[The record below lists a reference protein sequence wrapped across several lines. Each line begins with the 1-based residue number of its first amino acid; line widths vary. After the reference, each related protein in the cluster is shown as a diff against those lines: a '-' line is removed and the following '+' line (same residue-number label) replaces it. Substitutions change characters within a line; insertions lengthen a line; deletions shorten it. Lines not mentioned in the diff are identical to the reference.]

1 MDPMHREI
9 LTYSLQRLFES
20 IFEDITHN
28 IIEQSLAISNPEDFL
43 SQALRY
49 YKHCDLNP
57 KAHQHET
64 RLSEIVQ
71 RLDDKY
77 GGFLKRNNLLQFTAN
92 ENWLE
97 EALKIPAAG
106 SIRPGHYNDH
116 ATPANETPEDKRS
129 TQLKWTIDSELE
141 ALTGVRKKETPVDL
155 ELLTFCPVT
164 IERSNSLL
172 KPFDYTERY
181 SLHYILLREGSESEE
196 AESEDDGASNSAGMD
211 TDLPEPTSE
220 DLTTQISV
228 LRISGKKSNGE
239 GGGVIK
245 TAKKR
250 AFDDS
255 DDTDDAAASGYK
267 RAKMEHWRERFK
279 TF

>member
-1 MDPMHREI
+1 MTHEEADKEAKILFDEYKAEHFEKLCGESRQLTEWHEREH
-9 LTYSLQRLFES
+9 TR
-20 IFEDITHN
+20 
-28 IIEQSLAISNPEDFL
+28 
-43 SQALRY
+43 
-49 YKHCDLNP
+49 DLN
-57 KAHQHET
+57 
-64 RLSEIVQ
+64 
-71 RLDDKY
+71 Y
-77 GGFLKRNNLLQFTAN
+77 
-92 ENWLE
+92 W
-97 EALKIPAAG
+97 
-106 SIRPGHYNDH
+106 
-116 ATPANETPEDKRS
+116 
-129 TQLKWTIDSELE
+129 
-141 ALTGVRKKETPVDL
+141 KETEYDHG
-155 ELLTFCPVT
+155 ESGDDQY
-164 IERSNSLL
+164 EG
-172 KPFDYTERY
+172 
-181 SLHYILLREGSESEE
+181 EGSESEE